1 MDDLT
6 EYPVFFECHSL
17 LKEQQKKIEKYFRIH
32 RKSRGGDCGPLIR
45 VNEKVYSIAFKYQKD
60 QQAVLQ
66 KYQHSVDLGDG
77 PLVFTVR
84 GSLEPLSSSPSSTS
98 TPSQNFTAPA
108 QESPKAGKE
117 LEEELASVAC
127 SARLYPEE
135 ERVLVRNLAQPGA
148 VDRDG
153 VKKWEGEVDKLFK
166 GLQERY
172 HCHCEINPR
181 KVKALLQSRSS
192 HQTTDEV
199 KVYSE
204 GGMAIVVGEQSQV
217 DARLRDI
224 EDRSCVRE
232 KKTHICRLGEAKLRL
247 LWKDIEH
254 FLRQDLPGVKV
265 TQGDAG
271 QLVLEGSVEEI
282 LTARHW
288 ISDKEN
294 LVLERSVSDMSP
306 HLLTFLRKAY
316 RGPGALGNFLGVGD
330 NLEIELRDTEIRLFS
345 LFTDNLDDTEKALQ
359 GEFKEVNIDV
369 PNCSAVQYELQ
380 LDLKSKENEM
390 NQGQCRVRAIF
401 GSGST
406 VCLLG
411 HTKEVEE
418 LREACDRLLQVI
430 NTGNNTPR
438 DFGFWTDAAAQNTG
452 SGATGGGSGETV
464 HVEIVQGTI
473 ETQQV
478 MRMAIKETLTS
489 CENRRFDSVA
499 FPVLGAGIALRFP
512 ESVVAR
518 VLQEEVDTFKQTRAS
533 KTPFLVRI
541 VIHPDESSMAFQC
554 IEETLTLSKD
564 FHQPDQDQQAVLQKY
579 QHLVDLGDGPLVFTV
594 QGSLES
600 LSSSPSST
608 SIPSQ
613 TFTVLAQSH
622 QPILASTLPS
632 SGEEYELRFDGYL
645 LRYLNES
652 PKAGK
657 ELEEELASVACS
669 AQLYPE
675 EERVLVRNLAQP
687 GAVDRD
693 GVKKWEAE
701 VNKLFKGLQERYT
714 CHFELDPHKVKALLQ
729 SCSSYQTTDEVK
741 VYSEAGMAVVVGEQ
755 SQVDARL
762 SDIEDRS
769 CVSER
774 ESPTGKE
781 FLGYSEL
788 GDSYCRATQN
798 LASLSLS
805 EGSTVVASYCL
816 RDGLQV
822 LVCQGDIT
830 KQDADALVN
839 AANEDLDHCRGVAA
853 ALSKAGGPE
862 VQKESSAIV
871 KQTGK
876 IPTGDVVV
884 TTGGNLN
891 CKKLLHAVGPVGGKS
906 GGKERVL
913 LEKTVQSALNLAE
926 NMDFKSIAMPCISS
940 GIFSVP
946 VKVCSE
952 AIITAV
958 KEFGN
963 QGGRS
968 LSRIILIDNREE
980 VVRAMQDACDRLLQA
995 IHTGNNT
1002 PRDCE
1007 FEMDAAA
1014 KATGSGATA
1023 GGAGETVHVEIVQG
1037 TIETQQVLRMAIQE
1051 TLTSCENRRFDSVA
1065 FPVLGSGIALRF
1077 PESVVARV
1085 LQEEVDTFKQ
1095 TRASKTPFLVRVVI
1109 HPDDQESSMVMQITV
1124 SEMLTI
1130 PNDIIE
1136 LKVKV
1141 Q

>member
-1 MDDLT
+1 MDDLNQ
-6 EYPVFFECHSL
+6 YPVFFECHSL
-17 LKEQQKKIEKYFRIH
+17 LSSLTAGQTKKIEKYFRIH
-32 RKSRGGDCGPLIR
+32 CLSGGGDCGPLRR
-45 VNEKVYSIAFKYQKD
+45 VNDKVYSIAFKYQK
-60 QQAVLQ
+60 
-66 KYQHSVDLGDG
+66 
-77 PLVFTVR
+77 
-84 GSLEPLSSSPSSTS
+84 
-98 TPSQNFTAPA
+98 
-108 QESPKAGKE
+108 
-117 LEEELASVAC
+117 
-127 SARLYPEE
+127 
-135 ERVLVRNLAQPGA
+135 
-148 VDRDG
+148 
-153 VKKWEGEVDKLFK
+153 
-166 GLQERY
+166 
-172 HCHCEINPR
+172 
-181 KVKALLQSRSS
+181 
-192 HQTTDEV
+192 
-199 KVYSE
+199 
-204 GGMAIVVGEQSQV
+204 
-217 DARLRDI
+217 
-224 EDRSCVRE
+224 
-232 KKTHICRLGEAKLRL
+232 
-247 LWKDIEH
+247 
-254 FLRQDLPGVKV
+254 
-265 TQGDAG
+265 
-271 QLVLEGSVEEI
+271 
-282 LTARHW
+282 
-288 ISDKEN
+288 
-294 LVLERSVSDMSP
+294 
-306 HLLTFLRKAY
+306 
-316 RGPGALGNFLGVGD
+316 
-330 NLEIELRDTEIRLFS
+330 
-345 LFTDNLDDTEKALQ
+345 
-359 GEFKEVNIDV
+359 
-369 PNCSAVQYELQ
+369 
-380 LDLKSKENEM
+380 
-390 NQGQCRVRAIF
+390 
-401 GSGST
+401 
-406 VCLLG
+406 
-411 HTKEVEE
+411 
-418 LREACDRLLQVI
+418 
-430 NTGNNTPR
+430 
-438 DFGFWTDAAAQNTG
+438 
-452 SGATGGGSGETV
+452 
-464 HVEIVQGTI
+464 
-473 ETQQV
+473 
-478 MRMAIKETLTS
+478 
-489 CENRRFDSVA
+489 
-499 FPVLGAGIALRFP
+499 
-512 ESVVAR
+512 
-518 VLQEEVDTFKQTRAS
+518 
-533 KTPFLVRI
+533 
-541 VIHPDESSMAFQC
+541 
-554 IEETLTLSKD
+554 
-564 FHQPDQDQQAVLQKY
+564 DQQAVLQKY

-608 SIPSQ
+608 STPSQ

-632 SGEEYELRFDGYL
+632 SGEEYELCFDGYL

-693 GVKKWEAE
+693 GVQKLEAE
-701 VNKLFKGLQERYT
+701 VDKLFKGLQERYT
-714 CHFELDPHKVKALLQ
+714 CHFELDPHKVKALLR

-788 GDSYCRATQN
+788 GDFYCRATQN

-805 EGSTVVASYCL
+805 EGGTVVASYCL

-884 TTGGNLN
+884 TIGGNLN

-940 GIFSVP
+940 GIFNVP

-980 VVRAMQDACDRLLQA
+980 VVRAMQEACDRLLQA
-995 IHTGNNT
+995 IHTGNNI

-1023 GGAGETVHVEIVQG
+1023 GGAGESVHVEIVQG
-1037 TIETQQVLRMAIQE
+1037 TIETQQVDALVSPMAGHNPLSTRVGNTLYSLVGGQLAARFTEEAGEETMPGDTVMVEGLPKLPSQAVIFLNLVPWGDDPDGTAVEVLRMAIQE

-1109 HPDDQESSMVMQITV
+1109 HPDDQESSMAFKCIQETLNLQVSTKRIVLLGKTGSGKSHLGNTILGEQLFETNDSPNSGTQKCEAETKSVNGRSITLIDTPGFFDV
-1124 SEMLTI
+1124 ERKEDEVKPEIMRCITECAPGPHAFLI
-1130 PNDIIE
+1130 L
-1136 LKVKV
+1136 LKVDKFTEQEKDVIKKIRECFTEDALKYAVIVFTHGEQLPKGMTIEEFVSQNRDLSHLVNQCGGRCHVFDNKYWNNEQQNNYRSNQLHVEKLLNTVDKMVMENNGGYYTNEMFQAVEKEIRKEVVHITQSSGNMSVEEIRKQAKTRVCNRFLVKLAGTATGALLGAFFGVAAMVGLVITAVQQSAFMNVLKKV
-1141 Q
+1141 PVGGQVTRVATAAVVGVSTAALATTGGVMGGIIGCEAAEGAETAREAAERAAKAVMDKGKSTLTLK

>member
-108 QESPKAGKE
+108 QSQQPILASSPPSSGEEYELRFDGYLLHYLKESPKAGRE

-478 MRMAIKETLTS
+478 DALVSPMYGHDPLSTRVGNTLSAMVGGQLAARFTEEAGEETMPGDTVMVEGLPALPSKAVIFLNLVPWGDDPDGTAVEVMRMAIKETLTS

-564 FHQPDQDQQAVLQKY
+564 FHQPDQVSTKRIVL
-579 QHLVDLGDGPLVFTV
+579 LGKT
-594 QGSLES
+594 GS
-600 LSSSPSST
+600 
-608 SIPSQ
+608 
-613 TFTVLAQSH
+613 
-622 QPILASTLPS
+622 
-632 SGEEYELRFDGYL
+632 
-645 LRYLNES
+645 
-652 PKAGK
+652 GK
-657 ELEEELASVACS
+657 S
-669 AQLYPE
+669 
-675 EERVLVRNLAQP
+675 NLANTIFGEQLFDTNDSPNSGTQKCEAKTKSVNGRSITLIDTP
-687 GAVDRD
+687 GFFDVVR
-693 GVKKWEAE
+693 KE
-701 VNKLFKGLQERYT
+701 
-714 CHFELDPHKVKALLQ
+714 
-729 SCSSYQTTDEVK
+729 DEVK
-741 VYSEAGMAVVVGEQ
+741 PEIMRCITECAPGPHAFLILLKVDKFTEQEKDVIKKIREFFTDDALKYAVIVFTHGEQ
-755 SQVDARL
+755 LPKGMTIEEFVSQNKDL
-762 SDIEDRS
+762 SH
-769 CVSER
+769 
-774 ESPTGKE
+774 
-781 FLGYSEL
+781 
-788 GDSYCRATQN
+788 
-798 LASLSLS
+798 
-805 EGSTVVASYCL
+805 
-816 RDGLQV
+816 
-822 LVCQGDIT
+822 
-830 KQDADALVN
+830 LVN
-839 AANEDLDHCRGVAA
+839 QCGGRCHVFDNKYWNNKQPNNYRSNQFHVEKLLNTVDKMVMENDGGYYTNEVFQAVEKEIRKEVVHIAQSSGNMSVEEIRKQAKTRVCNRFLVQLTGTATGTLLGAVFGVAAMVKLVIKAIQKPTVIINAVKQIPALTGAAVIGGEVAGVAA
-853 ALSKAGGPE
+853 AA
-862 VQKESSAIV
+862 
-871 KQTGK
+871 
-876 IPTGDVVV
+876 VVGV
-884 TTGGNLN
+884 STAALATTGGII
-891 CKKLLHAVGPVGGKS
+891 GGVT
-906 GGKERVL
+906 G
-913 LEKTVQSALNLAE
+913 
-926 NMDFKSIAMPCISS
+926 
-940 GIFSVP
+940 
-946 VKVCSE
+946 SE
-952 AIITAV
+952 AAEGAETVMEAA
-958 KEFGN
+958 E
-963 QGGRS
+963 R
-968 LSRIILIDNREE
+968 
-980 VVRAMQDACDRLLQA
+980 
-995 IHTGNNT
+995 
-1002 PRDCE
+1002 
-1007 FEMDAAA
+1007 AA
-1014 KATGSGATA
+1014 KA
-1023 GGAGETVHVEIVQG
+1023 
-1037 TIETQQVLRMAIQE
+1037 
-1051 TLTSCENRRFDSVA
+1051 
-1065 FPVLGSGIALRF
+1065 
-1077 PESVVARV
+1077 
-1085 LQEEVDTFKQ
+1085 
-1095 TRASKTPFLVRVVI
+1095 
-1109 HPDDQESSMVMQITV
+1109 VMDKGKSILN
-1124 SEMLTI
+1124 SI
-1130 PNDIIE
+1130 S
-1136 LKVKV
+1136 
-1141 Q
+1141 